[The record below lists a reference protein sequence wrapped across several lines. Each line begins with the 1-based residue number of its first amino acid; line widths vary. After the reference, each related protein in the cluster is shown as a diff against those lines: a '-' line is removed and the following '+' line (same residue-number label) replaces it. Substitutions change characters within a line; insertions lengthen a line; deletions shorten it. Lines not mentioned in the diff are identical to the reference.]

1 MTNREFSDSFDT
13 LLNSYASQAMFGEE
27 AAKTEIVLDEY
38 EKSVLLTQ
46 AQDNIIKAYFQKHT
60 NELGQGFDDSTRRQ
74 VDFSSL
80 IKTDEL
86 EPLTD
91 PNLIA
96 FDHRGIIF
104 KMPTVNTGNKGDGNA
119 YSRVLFILNET
130 LVKSGGSSSSSNTKT
145 VTLGEMEFQF
155 INSSS
160 KFLDVNIITVT
171 SGSTPVHATVVNGS
185 RYTLGVTATLSST
198 SIELQSGIR
207 QAFLDANVTGIS
219 VDVSGE
225 WGAITSNFNESF
237 TVAAAGTSGK
247 RNDDRFVVVP
257 INYKEYDRE
266 MTKAYA
272 QPLKKQAWR
281 LFQNNTTQ
289 FDIYSEVI
297 PIWDVDTSNL
307 KYRVR
312 YVERPTPII
321 LVDLPNGL
329 TIDGYTEEMNCTLN
343 PILHPDVLNEAVR
356 LAISSRAS
364 ATARAEAYR
373 EQERRQQ

>member
-80 IKTDEL
+80 IK
-86 EPLTD
+86 
-91 PNLIA
+91 IA
-96 FDHRGIIF
+96 NISSFSSNNTYDNRGLIF
-104 KMPTVNTGNKGDGNA
+104 KFPTVTADDGQE
-119 YSRVLFILNET
+119 YSRVLYILNEA
-130 LVKSGGSSSSSNTKT
+130 LVRKGSSKNYDTKIVEIAGMTFTFTNKDDVNYSVNITVNTNT
-145 VTLGEMEFQF
+145 GESATLTGTTLAIICGQSTTTEQLESVVTTAMGNKMEF
-155 INSSS
+155 
-160 KFLDVNIITVT
+160 DA
-171 SGSTPVHATVVNGS
+171 SGSFNTITQAIERSLTLNGAT
-185 RYTLGVTATLSST
+185 SST
-198 SIELQSGIR
+198 PSRRSEER
-207 QAFLDANVTGIS
+207 Y
-219 VDVSGE
+219 
-225 WGAITSNFNESF
+225 
-237 TVAAAGTSGK
+237 
-247 RNDDRFVVVP
+247 VVVP

-297 PIWDVDTSNL
+297 PIWNVDTSNL
-307 KYRVR
+307 EYRVR

-364 ATARAEAYR
+364 AVARAEAYNR

>member
-1 MTNREFSDSFDT
+1 MTNSEFSDSFDT

-80 IKTDEL
+80 IKTAEL
-86 EPLTD
+86 SPVSGSGQ
-91 PNLIA
+91 P

-104 KMPTVNTGNKGDGNA
+104 KLPTVNTGAGGDGED
-119 YSRVLFILNET
+119 YSRVLYILNEA
-130 LVKSGGSSSSSNTKT
+130 LIKSSAS
-145 VTLGEMEFQF
+145 
-155 INSSS
+155 
-160 KFLDVNIITVT
+160 D
-171 SGSTPVHATVVNGS
+171 
-185 RYTLGVTATLSST
+185 
-198 SIELQSGIR
+198 
-207 QAFLDANVTGIS
+207 
-219 VDVSGE
+219 
-225 WGAITSNFNESF
+225 
-237 TVAAAGTSGK
+237 K
-247 RNDDRFVVVP
+247 RNDNRCVVVP

-272 QPLKKQAWR
+272 QPLKKQVWR

-297 PIWDVDTSNL
+297 PIWDTDVSNI

-329 TIDGYTEEMNCTLN
+329 IIDGYTEEMSCTLN
-343 PILHPDVLNEAVR
+343 PILHPDILNEAVR

-364 ATARAEAYR
+364 AVARAEAYNR
-373 EQERRQQ
+373 EQERRQ